1 MLNITNQA
9 GEINISQN
17 VFANIVGNVIII
29 NIAMISLYKIG
40 HVCNKITSIRV
51 VPPYK

>member
-1 MLNITNQA
+1 MMRRLSHI
-9 GEINISQN
+9 IS
-17 VFANIVGNVIII
+17 NIVGNVIII

-40 HVCNKITSIRV
+40 HICNKITSIRV